1 VCNCCAFEMAQIYS
15 LFLIITLGVGKSH
28 DFGPALINTFT
39 VGSHKPLHNG
49 PQLINPRLHACA
61 CVCACVRQSVRL
73 FTVFLGNHGNSE
85 SEMWTYYACMV
96 N

>member
-1 VCNCCAFEMAQIYS
+1 MCNCCAFEIAQIYS

-61 CVCACVRQSVRL
+61 CVCVRVSVSPSVCSPFFSVTTATLR
-73 FTVFLGNHGNSE
+73 VKCGHI
-85 SEMWTYYACMV
+85 MHAW
-96 N
+96 